1 MPQAKLVLATANK
14 GKLTE
19 IKALLEPL
27 GIEVASAAKM
37 GFTED
42 VPETGATFRENA
54 EIKARAV
61 CQALGL
67 PALADDSGLEVDALD
82 GRPGVLSARYAGPG
96 ADDNA
101 KWQKLLREMQGV
113 PPDKRGAA
121 FVCVMA
127 CCRPDGG
134 IIFAEGRLQGSIAL
148 EPAGDGGFGYDPVF
162 WLADRNLTVA
172 QISKQ
177 EKNAISHRGRA
188 IQHLLADLP
197 GFIKG

>member
-14 GKLTE
+14 GKLVE
-19 IKALLEPL
+19 IKALLQPL
-27 GIEVASAAKM
+27 GIDVASAAQM

-42 VPETGATFRENA
+42 VPETGSTFRENA

-96 ADDNA
+96 AGDDA
-101 KWQKLLREMQGV
+101 KWQKLLREMKDV
-113 PPDKRGAA
+113 PPEKRGAA

-127 CCRPDGG
+127 CCRPDGE
-134 IIFAEGRLQGSIAL
+134 IIFAEGRLQGSIAT
-148 EPAGDGGFGYDPVF
+148 EPAGNGGFGYDPVF

-172 QISKQ
+172 QITKE

>member
-1 MPQAKLVLATANK
+1 VSQAKLVLATGNK
-14 GKLTE
+14 GKLVE

-27 GIEVASAAKM
+27 GIQVASAAEL
-37 GFTED
+37 GFTQD
-42 VPETGATFRENA
+42 VPETGSTFAENA

-61 CQALGL
+61 CRALNL

-96 ADDNA
+96 ASDDA
-101 KWQKLLREMQGV
+101 KWQKLLREMKDV
-113 PPDKRGAA
+113 PPQKRGAA

-127 CCRPDGG
+127 CCRPDGE
-134 IIFAEGRLQGSIAL
+134 IIFSEGRLQGSISL
-148 EPAGDGGFGYDPVF
+148 EPAGNGGFGYDPVF

-172 QISKQ
+172 QISKE